1 MRTVWVAVLAAGLAG
16 NTFAETNEQRGKRV
30 VDEALSAL
38 GGDHYLAMRDRV
50 EAGRAYSFY
59 NENLTGLALAK
70 IYTRYLAGPDTP
82 GLLSVRERQA
92 FGKKGED
99 VILFTQGTGY
109 EITFRGARPLPQA
122 RIQLFNVSRMH
133 DVFYIIHE
141 RLKEPGMVFESRGSD
156 FYDNRP
162 VEIVDISDSSN
173 ETVTVYFDQLSKL
186 PTRQSYVR
194 RDPIDKQ
201 RIEEVSIFAKYRD
214 LGGGVM
220 WPYSIRR
227 ERNGEKIF
235 EIFSESVEIN
245 QDLKDNLFTLPADM
259 KILKKEK

>member
-92 FGKKGED
+92 FGKKGKTSSCLPKAPATKS
-99 VILFTQGTGY
+99 LF
-109 EITFRGARPLPQA
+109 GARALSP
-122 RIQLFNVSRMH
+122 
-133 DVFYIIHE
+133 
-141 RLKEPGMVFESRGSD
+141 
-156 FYDNRP
+156 RP
-162 VEIVDISDSSN
+162 AFSCSTSAGCTTFSTSSM
-173 ETVTVYFDQLSKL
+173 S
-186 PTRQSYVR
+186 
-194 RDPIDKQ
+194 
-201 RIEEVSIFAKYRD
+201 A
-214 LGGGVM
+214 
-220 WPYSIRR
+220 
-227 ERNGEKIF
+227 
-235 EIFSESVEIN
+235 
-245 QDLKDNLFTLPADM
+245 
-259 KILKKEK
+259 

>member
-1 MRTVWVAVLAAGLAG
+1 
-16 NTFAETNEQRGKRV
+16 
-30 VDEALSAL
+30 
-38 GGDHYLAMRDRV
+38 
-50 EAGRAYSFY
+50 
-59 NENLTGLALAK
+59 
-70 IYTRYLAGPDTP
+70 
-82 GLLSVRERQA
+82 
-92 FGKKGED
+92 
-99 VILFTQGTGY
+99 
-109 EITFRGARPLPQA
+109 
-122 RIQLFNVSRMH
+122 MH